1 MKLMQ
6 KSHRT
11 AGNVSAFAE
20 SVLTRPTHSLSFAAK
35 RASAWTEEE
44 AARTD
49 CLPAGFDRPL
59 LAVVVTTEPRGFHV
73 YQSNLNSRSLRSA
86 LLLGA
91 TSFAAL
97 SLAGPAMAQDQSVET
112 VVVTGSRI
120 PQQGLYASSPVTAVG
135 QQEMKL
141 EGTTKVEN
149 LLNSLPGVF
158 ADFGSTDSN
167 GSTGQ
172 ATVDL
177 RGLGSARTLVL
188 VNGTRLMPGDPA
200 NPVADLNNIPS
211 ALVDHV
217 EVLTGGASAV
227 YGSDALAGVVNFI
240 MRKDFEGVEIDGQY
254 SVNNAANGHARFDN
268 LADSAGYAKAPKDW
282 WGGASADA
290 TLILGTNTADGKGN
304 ITAYLSY
311 RNVQPI
317 LQDKRDFSACS
328 LGIYQGYEAC
338 IGSSNKNRWLSFDN
352 IFAGQP
358 YDFYQ
363 TGTGAPGTGQFVPYS
378 SLPGSAKT
386 FNYGPLNYLQRPDE
400 RYTGGFFAHY
410 QVSKGFDAYSSF
422 MFADDHT
429 LAQIAPSAAFLASGP
444 TNFPGTQ
451 SPGYLQVNCANP
463 LMTPQE
469 NATLCGN
476 AVTPTGIPNAFVAD
490 PNYAG
495 GGYWGG
501 QGNITPGQSL
511 LWVGRRNI
519 EGGNRIDDLR
529 HTAYRMKVGAKGDL
543 GHGWSYDVYGQYGLT
558 LYSET
563 YDNEFSKNRVQNAL
577 QVAYDGTGTPQCTV
591 ALPDASGRVLDSNCV
606 PLNIFNGIG
615 SITPGMEKYV
625 AAQGFKQGW
634 TQEQI
639 ISGSVTGDL
648 GEWGIQSPW
657 AKSPVAVAIGAE
669 WRSEELLLQTSR
681 DFQINDLY
689 GQGGATLPVP
699 RSGFNVAEGFGE
711 LRIPIAQDMPMF
723 EDLSVNAGF
732 RYSSYSSVGSVTSY
746 KIGAEWQP
754 IDDLR
759 FRGSYNRATRAPNVL
774 EAFSPFN
781 VALFGGQDP
790 CATSTTGQC
799 AGVPNAGT
807 ALLSCPAAQCNAG
820 YGGNPNLKAETSTT
834 KSFGVVFTPTFID
847 GFTATVDYWDIK
859 VSDYISSIGAST
871 IVNGCYNSGDPAQIA
886 YYCPLVNRSAQG
898 TIFGA
903 GYVTNTQKNLPYL
916 STSGIDFEAN
926 YQTELGDW
934 GMEGWGAL
942 AVNFVGTYLETL
954 KTKSSQFNAAYDCA
968 GYYGLVCY
976 TPNPEWRHKMRVTW
990 SSPWDFNVSLLWR
1003 HISGVSL
1010 DANTPDSLLGGGAPL
1025 NPVGYTCAANLNGIQ
1040 DCFDNK
1046 VSSYDYFDL
1055 SGTWTVREGVQLR
1068 AGVSNLFDKTPPA
1081 MDSAFYGVSAPPFG
1095 NGNTYPGVYDSL
1107 GRTFFVGAT
1116 IKY

>member
-1 MKLMQ
+1 M
-6 KSHRT
+6 
-11 AGNVSAFAE
+11 
-20 SVLTRPTHSLSFAAK
+20 
-35 RASAWTEEE
+35 
-44 AARTD
+44 
-49 CLPAGFDRPL
+49 
-59 LAVVVTTEPRGFHV
+59 

-97 SLAGPAMAQDQSVET
+97 SLAGPAMAQDSSVET

-120 PQQGLYASSPVTAVG
+120 PQQGLYSSSPVTAVG
-135 QQEMKL
+135 TQEMKF

-188 VNGTRLMPGDPA
+188 VDGTRLMPGDPS
-200 NPVADLNNIPS
+200 NPVADLNNIPA

-240 MRKDFEGVEIDGQY
+240 MRKDFEGVEVDGQY
-254 SVNNAANGHARFDN
+254 SVDNAANGTSRFDD
-268 LADSAGYAKAPKDW
+268 LANASGYAKAPKDW
-282 WGGASADA
+282 WGGATFDA
-290 TLILGTNTADGKGN
+290 TLIVGTNTADGKGN

-311 RNVQPI
+311 RNVQPV
-317 LQDKRDFSACS
+317 LQSKRDFSACS

-352 IFAGQP
+352 IFGGIP
-358 YDFYQ
+358 YNFYQ
-363 TGTGAPGTGQFVPYS
+363 TGTGAPGTGTFVPYS
-378 SLPGSAKT
+378 SVPGSTRT

-400 RYTGGFFAHY
+400 RYTGGYFAHY
-410 QVSKGFDAYSSF
+410 EVNKQFDVYSSL

-429 LAQIAPSAAFLASGP
+429 LAQIAPSGAFLGGGP
-444 TNFPGTQ
+444 TNFPGTA

-463 LMTPQE
+463 LMTAQE
-469 NATLCGN
+469 NTALCGSL
-476 AVTPTGIPNAFVAD
+476 AGDAFVAD
-490 PNYAG
+490 ANYAA

-501 QGNITPGQSL
+501 QGNITSGQSL

-519 EGGNRIDDLR
+519 EGGNRVDDLR

-543 GHGWSYDVYGQYGLT
+543 GDGWSYDIYGQYGLT

-563 YDNEFSKNRVQNAL
+563 YDNEWSKSRVQNAL
-577 QVAYDGTGTPQCTV
+577 QSTYVGGVPTCTV
-591 ALPDASGRVLDSNCV
+591 AVLGIDPTCV
-606 PLNIFNGIG
+606 PLDIFNGIG
-615 SITPGMEKYV
+615 SVTPGMENYV

-634 TQEQI
+634 TEEQI
-639 ISGSVTGDL
+639 ISGSLTGDL
-648 GEWGIQSPW
+648 GQWGVQSPW
-657 AKSPVAVAIGAE
+657 AKNPLAVAIGAE
-669 WRSEELLLQTSR
+669 WRSERLNLKTSR

-699 RSGFNVAEGFGE
+699 ISGFNVSEGFGE
-711 LRIPIAQDMPMF
+711 LRLPIIQDMEGA
-723 EDLSVNAGF
+723 EDLSINAGY
-732 RYSSYSSVGSVTSY
+732 RYSSYSSIGSVSSW
-746 KIGAEWQP
+746 KVGAEWQP
-754 IDDLR
+754 IDDFRLR
-759 FRGSYNRATRAPNVL
+759 ASYNRATRAPNVL
-774 EAFSPFN
+774 ETFAPFN

-790 CATSTTGQC
+790 CATMTTGQC

-807 ALLSCPAAQCNAG
+807 SLLVCPAAQCNAG
-820 YGGNPNLKAETSTT
+820 YGGNASLKAETSTT
-834 KSFGVVFTPTFID
+834 KTFGIVFTPTFID

-859 VSDYISSIGAST
+859 VADYVSSIGATT
-871 IVNGCYNSGDPAQIA
+871 ILQGCYLSGDPAQIA
-886 YYCPLVNRSAQG
+886 AYCPLVHRSAQG

-903 GYVTNTQKNLPYL
+903 GYVTNIETNLPYL

-926 YQTELGDW
+926 YQTEMSDW
-934 GMEGWGAL
+934 GLDGYGAIAL
-942 AVNFVGTYLETL
+942 NFVGTYLDTL
-954 KTKSSQFNAAYDCA
+954 KTKASPFQGEYDCA

-976 TPNPEWRHKMRVTW
+976 TPNPEWRHKLRVTW
-990 SSPWDFNVSLLWR
+990 SSPWDFDISLLWR
-1003 HISGVSL
+1003 HMSSVNL
-1010 DANTPDSLLGGGAPL
+1010 DANTTNPLIGGGPILGAGAAYACAAGLGGIG
-1025 NPVGYTCAANLNGIQ
+1025 
-1040 DCFDNK
+1040 DCFDNATGAF
-1046 VSSYDYFDL
+1046 DYFDL

-1068 AGVSNLFDKTPPA
+1068 AGVTNIFDKSPPA
-1081 MDSAFYGVSAPPFG
+1081 MDSAYYGLSSPPFG

-1107 GRTFFVGAT
+1107 GRTIFVGAT